1 MELRLA
7 PEEADLLRQILT
19 NYLSDLRMEIADT
32 DSYELRQALKRDE
45 QAVKA
50 LLARLHVDLTPA
62 ALPAMP
68 AARFRGRPRTR
79 RPAVPAAESAGRLC

>member
-32 DSYELRQALKRDE
+32 DNYELRQALKRDE

-50 LLARLHVDLTPA
+50 LLARLHADLTPA
-62 ALPAMP
+62 ALPE
-68 AARFRGRPRTR
+68 R
-79 RPAVPAAESAGRLC
+79 R

>member
-62 ALPAMP
+62 ALPE
-68 AARFRGRPRTR
+68 R
-79 RPAVPAAESAGRLC
+79 R